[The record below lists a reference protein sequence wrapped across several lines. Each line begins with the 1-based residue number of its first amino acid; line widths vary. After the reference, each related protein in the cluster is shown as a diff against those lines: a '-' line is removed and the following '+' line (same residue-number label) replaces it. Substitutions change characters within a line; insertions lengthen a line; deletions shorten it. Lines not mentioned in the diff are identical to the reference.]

1 MAQGAMTYPT
11 LRIVFLYLLLSSL
24 WILLSDQ
31 FLQQYITDPV
41 FTDRLES
48 LREWSLVLASTLVLF
63 FLLRRENAT
72 ARRANEIL
80 SERERNFRMLTETIA
95 TAIFLH
101 RGGRLCFVNPKAIE
115 YSGYTREAL
124 LTMDLWQLVA
134 PEYQEMIKERS
145 LARLSNT
152 GGPARYELKI
162 ITKQGSERWL
172 DVTADSIEFEGSSV
186 GLATAYDI
194 TQRKLAKQQINL
206 LNAEL
211 EHRVV
216 ERTAELETAN
226 TRLITS
232 QTSIRK
238 LNIELQQRAEE
249 LQASVEEMQAFS
261 YSVSHDLRAPLR
273 AIQGFTQALQE
284 DYASQFDPAGQDF
297 AQRIVTAANRMDILI
312 QDLLAYSQLSRS
324 ELNPNPVSLAKIV
337 AEAIAQ
343 LQSRIAERQARISI
357 IGSLPNALGHYQT
370 LVQVIANLLSNAIKF
385 VAPDTSPLIQISA
398 EMLAN
403 KVRLYV
409 DDNGIGIPAEHAE
422 RIFKVFERLHGIET
436 YPGTGIGLAIVR
448 KGMERMGGRAGVMT
462 KENNGSRFWIELP
475 LTREV

>member
-1 MAQGAMTYPT
+1 MTSPP
-11 LRIVFLYLLLSSL
+11 LRIALVYFLLCALG
-24 WILLSDQ
+24 IALSDS
-31 FLQQYITDPV
+31 FLHQQTNPYLQEN
-41 FTDRLES
+41 LET
-48 LREWSLVLASTLVLF
+48 LREWLFIVGSSLVLF
-63 FLLRRENAT
+63 FLLRREQLAT
-72 ARRANEIL
+72 QRANDIL
-80 SERERNFRMLTETIA
+80 RERERNFRMLTETIA

-101 RGGRLCFVNPKAIE
+101 HGGRLCFVNPKAVA
-115 YSGYTREAL
+115 YSGYSREEL

-134 PEYQEMIKERS
+134 PEFHEMVKERS
-145 LARLSNT
+145 LARLKND

-162 ITKQGSERWL
+162 ITKQGTERWL
-172 DVTADSIEFEGSSV
+172 EITADSIEYEGQSV
-186 GLATAYDI
+186 ALASAYDI
-194 TQRKLAKQQINL
+194 TQRKVAEQKINL

-211 EHRVV
+211 EHRVI

-226 TRLITS
+226 TQLRTS
-232 QTSIRK
+232 QASIHE
-238 LNIELQQRAEE
+238 LNEE
-249 LQASVEEMQAFS
+249 LQASVQEMQAFS

-284 DYASQFDPAGQDF
+284 DYASQLDLTGRDF

-324 ELNPNPVSLAKIV
+324 ELSPKTVSLSKIV
-337 AEAIAQ
+337 AEATAQ
-343 LQSRIAERQARISI
+343 LQTQIAEHHASISI
-357 IGSLPNALGHYQT
+357 IGSLPDAVGHRPT

-385 VAPDTSPLIQISA
+385 VAPDASPLIQISA
-398 EMLAN
+398 ETLEN

-409 DDNGIGIPAEHAE
+409 DDNGIGIPVEHAE

-448 KGMERMGGRAGVMT
+448 KGMERMGGRAGIMA

-475 LTREV
+475 LAREMG